1 MESSFDKDESF
12 SSLVCSFFKKET
24 STQVFSDEFCRVF
37 KITYF
42 VEHMRK
48 VASVRS
54 KEFLPAKFAS
64 ILVGGFVIASIK
76 AWNQVIELFS
86 SITHCGGHMGIKK
99 GYFQRCFYSPF
110 FINSGFKKCTR
121 IKGDFLL
128 SQDIVSFFQVWNMII
143 FEIITFR
150 NI

>member
-1 MESSFDKDESF
+1 MEPSFDEDESF
-12 SSLVCSFFKKET
+12 SSSVCSFFKKET

-42 VEHMRK
+42 VEHLWK
-48 VASVRS
+48 FASVRS

-76 AWNQVIELFS
+76 ARNQVIELFT
-86 SITHCGGHMGIKK
+86 SITNCGGHMGIKR

-110 FINSGFKKCTR
+110 FYKSRLQK
-121 IKGDFLL
+121 
-128 SQDIVSFFQVWNMII
+128 MY
-143 FEIITFR
+143 
-150 NI
+150 